1 MDRNEKILKLS
12 VLAGETLLYNGAE
25 IFRVQETMM
34 RISEAFQ
41 AEDFHVYVVS
51 NGIFAS
57 ARVKGETHSTHIR
70 QVSLS
75 PVHLGRVAAMNQLSR
90 EISGGKYTIDEAF
103 DEVNRIKDMP
113 YKPLPLQ
120 TLASGVGSASF
131 CYILGG
137 SFFDSIAA
145 FISGLILYL
154 FIPYFQKKE
163 MSKIIRNIL
172 GSTIATLSGLIL
184 FQLGM
189 GEHIDKI
196 IIGAIIPLVPG
207 VPITTAIRDF
217 MNTDYLSGTIRLI
230 DALLVAFC
238 IAIGVGF
245 VLKLWGAITG
255 VAI

>member
-25 IFRVQETMM
+25 IFRVQETMQK
-34 RISEAFQ
+34 IAEAYH
-41 AEDFHVYVVS
+41 AEDFHVYVVT

-57 ARVKGETHSTHIR
+57 ACVDGRTHSTHIR

-75 PVHLGRVAAMNQLSR
+75 PVHLGRVAALNQLSR
-90 EISGGKYTIDEAF
+90 EIAAGKYTIDEAF
-103 DEVNRIKDMP
+103 EEVNRIKDMP
-113 YKPLPLQ
+113 YKPWLL
-120 TLASGVGSASF
+120 TILASGVGSASF

-137 SFFDSIAA
+137 SAFDSVTA

-154 FIPYFQKKE
+154 FIPLFQKKKLA
-163 MSKIIRNIL
+163 KIIVNIL
-172 GSTIATLSGLIL
+172 GSSIAALSGLIL
-184 FQLGM
+184 FNLGL

-196 IIGAIIPLVPG
+196 IIGSIIPLVPG

-230 DALLVAFC
+230 DALLVALC
-238 IAIGVGF
+238 IAVGVGF
-245 VLKLWGAITG
+245 VLMLWGLITG
-255 VAI
+255 VAV